1 MALSSDEKNFIFEYS
16 QQLLTQ
22 DLLTSAYLSNSGVG
36 RSLRDMVLARQ
47 PVQPLTNP
55 YEEAITGTMRAD
67 AAAVRQNAR
76 NVAEAADMMSTAKYA
91 VGQIKD
97 ALDQMEDI
105 IDQINTGELDASSS
119 VVQGEYDALKEKIDG
134 IIANTDFNGIS
145 MLDSSKWGTE
155 QIDVNGAVWIQSQKD
170 GGFNITFNALDGLAN
185 LGDLLGSSL
194 ADSGDRATQL
204 GYVQSLQSS
213 VDAVLDRYTAK
224 ESSLSYEASQ
234 LESQAVVLDQAVDN
248 RKSSGLSAEDIL
260 LNLILS
266 DTGRLVDESS

>member
-55 YEEAITGTMRAD
+55 YEEAITGSMRAD